1 MNNVVQS
8 SNITVNDFTRPVIYT
23 VVGSDGSIKDYTVI
37 VTIGQTIN
45 DSEVAKQIEIQR
57 LQNIIA
63 QLTAQI
69 AEIIAKQ
76 SGGQIIQPTEK
87 YIFTKNLRLGSYDL
101 EVQYLQK
108 YLNSHGFIVAQTGWG
123 SVGKES
129 AYFGVGTQRAL
140 IRFQEVYANEV
151 LIPAGLIRG
160 TGIVG
165 FYTRKKLN
173 GD

>member
-1 MNNVVQS
+1 M
-8 SNITVNDFTRPVIYT
+8 
-23 VVGSDGSIKDYTVI
+23 
-37 VTIGQTIN
+37 
-45 DSEVAKQIEIQR
+45 
-57 LQNIIA
+57 
-63 QLTAQI
+63 TAQI

-76 SGGQIIQPTEK
+76 GGGQIIQPTEK

-101 EVQYLQK
+101 EVQHLQK
-108 YLNSHGFIVAQTGWG
+108 YLNSYGFIVAQTGWG

-140 IRFQEVYANEV
+140 IKFQEVYANEV